1 MQLLRSCIGSTVTA
15 ALVPTV
21 LAPVE
26 GGKVPLRTP
35 VSCLMLLDM
44 PAKLAICRSY
54 HVLTPLQIKL
64 GASLFIPNSQIGT
77 FGAVTQFKSLV
88 KNNTDMFDVSF
99 AGPLAAATTSLLLFA
114 VGLAWSS
121 GADIPKVRH
130 HACRGLLPQHLAA
143 CFLLPVFC

>member
-1 MQLLRSCIGSTVTA
+1 
-15 ALVPTV
+15 
-21 LAPVE
+21 
-26 GGKVPLRTP
+26 
-35 VSCLMLLDM
+35 ML
-44 PAKLAICRSY
+44 
-54 HVLTPLQIKL
+54 TFLQIKL

-130 HACRGLLPQHLAA
+130 AVILAA
-143 CFLLPVFC
+143 VCCLSSWAVFFLLLWSQSPDW

>member
-1 MQLLRSCIGSTVTA
+1 MRCCVDVAVMAPVLYLHLPLSCLHMVCE
-15 ALVPTV
+15 
-21 LAPVE
+21 LAPE
-26 GGKVPLRTP
+26 N
-35 VSCLMLLDM
+35 SH
-44 PAKLAICRSY
+44 
-54 HVLTPLQIKL
+54 HVTLLQIKL

-88 KNNTDMFDVSF
+88 RNNTDMFDVSF

-130 HACRGLLPQHLAA
+130 TVMLASTW
-143 CFLLPVFC
+143 CLSSCLTVFCQW